1 MVWAQMTMG
10 HGTFFRSTT
19 IFKYLVDRLGIYIST
34 YQQLVSSGQGV
45 AEIDRGVAVL
55 PEEERR
61 G

>member
-10 HGTFFRSTT
+10 HGTFFGALNLNIAS
-19 IFKYLVDRLGIYIST
+19 VYIST
-34 YQQLVSSGQGV
+34 HQQFVSSGQGV